1 MPASRKVSSTT
12 GVITVTGW
20 GRLINGSLN
29 LFECI
34 LIAEKTLPKRPRV
47 LNCAHK
53 NWAHY
58 TIPAGTVQ
66 HSMFNS
72 THTFVGFTIARTG
85 LDKWVPKAA
94 VTAVIAANLPDIDIV
109 FDLGGVPSYIEHHR
123 GISHSIVGIPLLSL
137 ALAAAMYIFTKNF
150 WRTFVLAL
158 VVMATHP
165 ALDYSNPYGLRPFL
179 PFDGSWY
186 YGDALFIL
194 DPLIDF
200 ILLLGIVIGAFFK
213 PAKPALA
220 YVSMLVA
227 LVYIGARIN
236 ARDTA
241 RHELEGYTSKITD
254 YRVSAV
260 LPRFMNMRMWDGIIG
275 TEDSIVKARID
286 TETGTVTEVARLAKI
301 ENSQIIDAAAATRTA
316 RAVLGFAR
324 FPVTRVHKTENGYR
338 VTFLDFRFYDEVS
351 RRSFAAD
358 VELDHAM
365 NVTNETLAFNESIE

>member
-1 MPASRKVSSTT
+1 
-12 GVITVTGW
+12 
-20 GRLINGSLN
+20 
-29 LFECI
+29 
-34 LIAEKTLPKRPRV
+34 
-47 LNCAHK
+47 
-53 NWAHY
+53 
-58 TIPAGTVQ
+58 
-66 HSMFNS
+66 MFNS

-213 PAKPALA
+213 RAKPALA

-236 ARDTA
+236 ARNTA

-254 YRVSAV
+254 YRASAV
-260 LPRFMNMRMWDGIIG
+260 LPRFMNIRMWDGIIG
-275 TEDSIVKARID
+275 TEDSVVKTRID

-358 VELDHAM
+358 VDLDDAM
-365 NVTNETLAFNESIE
+365 HVTNETLAFNESIE

>member
-1 MPASRKVSSTT
+1 
-12 GVITVTGW
+12 
-20 GRLINGSLN
+20 
-29 LFECI
+29 
-34 LIAEKTLPKRPRV
+34 
-47 LNCAHK
+47 
-53 NWAHY
+53 
-58 TIPAGTVQ
+58 
-66 HSMFNS
+66 MFNS

-213 PAKPALA
+213 RAKPALA

-236 ARDTA
+236 ARNTA

-254 YRVSAV
+254 YRASAV

-275 TEDSIVKARID
+275 TEDSVVKTRID